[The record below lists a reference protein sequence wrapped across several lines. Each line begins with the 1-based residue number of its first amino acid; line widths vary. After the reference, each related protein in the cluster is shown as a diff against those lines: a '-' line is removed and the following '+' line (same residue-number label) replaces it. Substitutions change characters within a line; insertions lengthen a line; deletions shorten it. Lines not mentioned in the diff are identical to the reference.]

1 VRHLRGRR
9 GRGALDAGVVRER
22 VAVAHRRGEAALHG
36 VLDVGRLDRLIL
48 KRRAVLD
55 ARLDLD
61 GQCLSAVGYL
71 RRGPPPVPRGVGRG
85 HVRVRLPAVQPALR
99 RLPELLIVG
108 LVVPVA
114 RVKAVHAAS
123 RVEDGDCATGLPRR
137 RGAATATGVA
147 SAAPAAASRGYESEY
162 GY

>member
-1 VRHLRGRR
+1 
-9 GRGALDAGVVRER
+9 ER
-22 VAVAHRRGEAALHG
+22 VAVAHGRGEAALHG

-61 GQCLSAVGYL
+61 GQCLAAVGYL
-71 RRGPPPVPRGVGRG
+71 RRALSQVRRG
-85 HVRVRLPAVQPALR
+85 HVPVPLPSVQPAPG
-99 RLPELLIVG
+99 RLTELLLRG

-114 RVKAVHAAS
+114 RVKAVHAAG

-137 RGAATATGVA
+137 RGAAATGVA
-147 SAAPAAASRGYESEY
+147 SAAPATASRGYESEY
-162 GY
+162 GYCGERQ